1 MTSLQR
7 SVHAVF
13 LGKTLLPDWFSS
25 GIQQDAACISL
36 RLQQQFRGQFRGQL
50 YQSQTHRSPS
60 PLQNVLVVKS
70 DSFTAATAHIVNVV
84 NSCFSGAAV
93 VSHVT
98 KGHLHLSLLGDGPSS
113 AVASDGRFLYVH
125 NSAGL
130 HKIGSGFGGTIRGD
144 VYESNADFRPSDK
157 GWLAFARDTLF
168 YRCVDSVSNTL
179 HSVDTETLELK
190 DTYDTEGTS
199 HDLRSTLRIV
209 DSETLE

>member
-1 MTSLQR
+1 MVSNI
-7 SVHAVF
+7 AY
-13 LGKTLLPDWFSS
+13 GY
-25 GIQQDAACISL
+25 L
-36 RLQQQFRGQFRGQL
+36 RL
-50 YQSQTHRSPS
+50 
-60 PLQNVLVVKS
+60 
-70 DSFTAATAHIVNVV
+70 
-84 NSCFSGAAV
+84 
-93 VSHVT
+93 
-98 KGHLHLSLLGDGPSS
+98 SLPGDGPSS

-199 HDLRSTLRIV
+199 HDARNVSRNV
-209 DSETLE
+209 ETVMIG